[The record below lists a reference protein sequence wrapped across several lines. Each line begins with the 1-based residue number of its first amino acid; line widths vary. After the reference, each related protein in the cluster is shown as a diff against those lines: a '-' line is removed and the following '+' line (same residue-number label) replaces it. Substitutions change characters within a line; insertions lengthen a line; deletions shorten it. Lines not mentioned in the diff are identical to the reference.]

1 MIVVPKVSIIIPVH
15 NVEQYLR
22 QCLDSVCNQTFKDIE
37 IIIVNDCSPDNSLK
51 IIQEYQQKDE
61 RIVLVD
67 LKQNVG
73 VGFARNEGMK
83 YAKGEYITFVDPDD
97 WVKKNFIEVL
107 YNSIQKYNTDFVS
120 VNYIRACEDKFFYRK
135 IKSSL
140 FNVVI
145 CDDKIKR
152 QLLLNIPAIQVWTKI
167 FKKSFLFSKNICF
180 RINKFEDNVFAWETI
195 IKSKSFIF
203 LSDILY
209 YHRIN
214 RVNSI
219 MTNTKTS
226 KAECFY
232 KLQFCK
238 DIKNMLL
245 NIQSYQCYK
254 KEFLYYVTTR
264 VIQSLEEYGEKSV
277 FVDFRLTFYDNDY
290 VLCYSYAER
299 FALKLKLYIF
309 KICLNFNINY
319 IFFCSIFGFIKK
331 RNR

>member
-1 MIVVPKVSIIIPVH
+1 MDDKPKVSIIIPVY

-37 IIIVNDCSPDNSLK
+37 IIVVNDCSPDNSLY
-51 IIQEYQQKDE
+51 IIKKYQDKDE

-73 VGFARNEGMK
+73 VGFARNAGMRV
-83 YAKGEYITFVDPDD
+83 AKGEYITFVDPDD
-97 WVKKNFIEVL
+97 WVKENFIEVL
-107 YNSIQKYNTDFVS
+107 YNSIKKYNTDFVS
-120 VNYIRACEDKFFYRK
+120 VNYIKVCGDKFFNHK
-135 IKSSL
+135 VKSSL
-140 FNVVI
+140 FDVVI

-152 QLLLNIPAIQVWTKI
+152 QLLLNIPVIQIWTKI
-167 FKKSFLFSKNICF
+167 FKKSFLFSNNIYF
-180 RINKFEDNVFAWETI
+180 RINKFEDNVFTWETI

-203 LSDILY
+203 ISDIFY

-219 MTNTKTS
+219 MTNLKTS
-226 KAECFY
+226 KTKYCY

-238 DIKNMLL
+238 DIKDMLL
-245 NIQSYQCYK
+245 NIQSYQNYK

-264 VIQSLEEYGEKSV
+264 AIQSLEEYGEKSV
-277 FVDFRLTFYDNDY
+277 FANFRLTFYDNDY
-290 VLCYSYAER
+290 VLCYGYAER
-299 FALKLKLYIF
+299 LALKLKLYIF

-319 IFFCSIFGFIKK
+319 IFFCNIFSFIKK
-331 RNR
+331 RNQ